1 MEIQWRVNMSHKEDL
16 PAISTEALES
26 FRENSQLIIKETVH
40 RSLKREKE
48 VSQHGD
54 QAEKLITSGLEFT
67 TKMLEAAMSMGEIPL
82 LEDELTWAKDRLPHD
97 GVEMEHILS
106 RFKIYRDV
114 VGEKLPPEY
123 ATEVIGFIDWMI
135 AHQKEIIDQSND

>member
-1 MEIQWRVNMSHKEDL
+1 MVNKKDL
-16 PAISTEALES
+16 PAISPEALES
-26 FRENSQLIIKETVH
+26 FRDNSPAIIKETVA
-40 RSLKREKE
+40 RSLKREEE

-67 TKMLEAAMSMGEIPL
+67 TKMLEAAMSMGELPL

-97 GVEMEHILS
+97 GVEMEHLLT

-114 VGEKLPPEY
+114 VKENLPPEY
-123 ATEVIGFIDWMI
+123 ADEITDFIDWMI
-135 AHQKEIIDQSND
+135 TYQKEIIRQKNG